1 MPLSK
6 DPLTDSTYFRFDTYY
21 PWLCLIAAI
30 VGGFATFLLP
40 YFLHFSAV
48 ESNISMTQYLKVLH
62 PDSELTKAVETDQ
75 FKMALLFS
83 VAIAIPISFDT
94 VLDCAYPII
103 HPEERLLWYS
113 KFMLLISTTL
123 PNFILL
129 VGNFGPFQ
137 DDAFIIGFYFTRI
150 AVSGFTMAYTSQVAL
165 NYQMKEIS
173 TKCVTVVM
181 LGVAAYAL
189 CSFSNFLIHP
199 IDQIVHAASSF
210 IRLGAHFFFINAL
223 VSWYR
228 IAHPGGEAISYC
240 EMIILVK
247 LAAVF
252 CCNNLIAVTSF
263 YYNAY
268 DDRNASSD
276 CICRYIYIQMIY
288 TVIVMTIPGRISRLE
303 VNYATRAMKERQ
315 AFIRYISHEI
325 RTPLN
330 TVFLGLEFVTS
341 ALKKIPT
348 QRGDNSVQ
356 PVIDTVDDIYSSC
369 EIAMSILNDLL
380 TFDKMEGGKM
390 NLELEYVNCCDYMGS
405 LAKPFNVNARDKQIA
420 FSINLEDVS
429 SDFEKN
435 AYVKVDHSKM
445 GQVVRNLISNALK
458 FTPDGGTVTVAVSHV
473 KINISALDSLS
484 SDSFDAEKSGLWP
497 FRGSCIP
504 VQAVLG
510 VRDVLRVEVRDTG
523 AGISTINQTKLF
535 GQYVQFNAN
544 KLQKGSGSGL
554 GLWISKGITELH
566 GGCIGAYSEGEG
578 KGSTF
583 YLELPV
589 TFLNIDDSGRVY
601 SRSNST
607 SGSAHCTP
615 PSGRRMKP
623 KKNRS
628 SSTDLSERTAYS
640 GGELDDVT
648 LTDGIFAHLC
658 NKTDSMPNTPK
669 SSATCTPY
677 PASSPMLI
685 GRYDA
690 RSEEL
695 IRCGSCKS
703 VEGSENYFSSGEEAE
718 ADADADCDDDNDND
732 NDNNIEVISEI
743 DVENVTKEKFRIVM
757 NHQLMEKLKKVR
769 HAPPPYSGTS
779 SISSQSSSKTES
791 SSLYGLSELLKKS
804 ITGSGTESSS
814 YARKDSI
821 DFLSSAHPFMV
832 TSIPFMQSINSSR
845 GSLNSSKFQSRY
857 PSISNT
863 PRCASPRLANS
874 DKSTPTATGQ
884 STPYF
889 NSPHVSPRGSGEKI

>member
-6 DPLTDSTYFRFDTYY
+6 DPLTDSSYFRYDTYY
-21 PWLCLIAAI
+21 PWLCLIAVI
-30 VGGFATFLLP
+30 VGGLLTFLLP
-40 YFLHFSAV
+40 YSFHFSAREPNV
-48 ESNISMTQYLKVLH
+48 SMTQYLKVLH

-75 FKMALLFS
+75 FKMALLLS
-83 VAIAIPISFDT
+83 VAIAIPITFDT
-94 VLDCAYPII
+94 ILDCAYPII
-103 HPEERLLWYS
+103 HPEESLLWYS
-113 KFMLLISTTL
+113 KSLLLISTTL

-129 VGNFGPFQ
+129 VGNFGPFL
-137 DDAFIIGFYFTRI
+137 DDAFIISFYFTRI
-150 AVSGFTMAYTSQVAL
+150 AVTGFSLAYTSQIAL
-165 NYQMKEIS
+165 KYQMKEIS
-173 TKCVTVVM
+173 TKCVKVVM
-181 LGVAAYAL
+181 LGVTAYAL

-199 IDQIVHAASSF
+199 IDRIVNATASF
-210 IRLGAHFFFINAL
+210 IRLGAHLFFINAV

-228 IAHPGGEAISYC
+228 KAHPGGEAISYC

-252 CCNNLIAVTSF
+252 FCNNLIAGTAF

-268 DDRNASSD
+268 NDRNASSD
-276 CICRYIYIQMIY
+276 CICRYIYIQMFY

-303 VNYATRAMKERQ
+303 LNYATRAMKERQ

-390 NLELEYVNCCDYMGS
+390 NLELEYVNCCDYVGS

-420 FSINLEDVS
+420 FSLNLQDVS
-429 SDFEKN
+429 SDFQKN
-435 AYVKVDHSKM
+435 AYLKVDHSKM

-458 FTPDGGTVTVAVSHV
+458 FTPDGGTVTVAVSHM
-473 KINISALDSLS
+473 KINTAANGSLS
-484 SDSFDAEKSGLWP
+484 SDSFDADKSGMWP
-497 FRGSCIP
+497 FRGTSIP
-504 VQAVLG
+504 VQAVAG
-510 VRDVLRVEVRDTG
+510 VRDVVRVEVRDTG

-589 TFLNIDDSGRVY
+589 TFFNVDDSGRVY

-615 PSGRRMKP
+615 PSKRKMRP
-623 KKNRS
+623 SKNRS
-628 SSTDLSERTAYS
+628 SSTDLSEKTAYS
-640 GGELDDVT
+640 GGDLDEVTTGT
-648 LTDGIFAHLC
+648 LTAGIYAHLC
-658 NKTDSMPNTPK
+658 NKLDSMPNTPK

-677 PASSPMLI
+677 PASSPMVT
-685 GRYDA
+685 GRHDA
-690 RSEEL
+690 RSEDL

-703 VEGSENYFSSGEEAE
+703 AEGSENYFSSGE
-718 ADADADCDDDNDND
+718 DADADCDDDN
-732 NDNNIEVISEI
+732 NIEVISEA
-743 DVENVTKEKFRIVM
+743 DVENVKDEKFRIVM

-791 SSLYGLSELLKKS
+791 SSLFGLSELLKKS

-845 GSLNSSKFQSRY
+845 GSLSSSKFQSRY

-889 NSPHVSPRGSGEKI
+889 NSPHVSPRGSGEMIEMR